1 MQRSLIDQPLF
12 DEAQIA
18 LLRDA
23 LGEEDLRAM
32 LSELPS
38 AAGQACQN
46 ITTAV
51 ASSDLEEAR
60 RLAHALKGVA
70 SSFGAARLAAIA
82 REFELEASSIASM
95 MQRMPD
101 LTAVLGET
109 LAALPGIERAPSA
122 GACV

>member
-12 DEAQIA
+12 DAAQIA

-23 LGEEDLRAM
+23 VGEEDLRAM

-38 AAGQACQN
+38 TAEQACQN
-46 ITTAV
+46 IRTALV
-51 ASSDLEEAR
+51 SDDLEEAR

-70 SSFGAARLAAIA
+70 SSFAAARLAAIA
-82 REFELEASSIASM
+82 HEFELEASSIASM

-101 LTAVLGET
+101 LENTVAQTVAG
-109 LAALPGIERAPSA
+109 LADAA
-122 GACV
+122 GAS